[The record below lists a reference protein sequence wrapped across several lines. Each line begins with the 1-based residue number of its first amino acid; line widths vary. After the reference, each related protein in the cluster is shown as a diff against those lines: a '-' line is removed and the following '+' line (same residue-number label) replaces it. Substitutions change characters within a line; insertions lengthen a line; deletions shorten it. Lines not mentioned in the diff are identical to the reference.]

1 MSPTFKQSSLGS
13 LDSLSAGMFAKKEIA
28 ATRRRDKSSRTN
40 DGDHILSTRFRREK
54 VEIFQK
60 INRFV
65 LKMSEKNLPF
75 HRTLLICFCSE
86 SRLDICER
94 NNFCQPQV

>member
-1 MSPTFKQSSLGS
+1 MLTVNFNFWHLLIFYKFTYQLACQLSPTFKQSSLGS

-54 VEIFQK
+54 SRNI
-60 INRFV
+60 
-65 LKMSEKNLPF
+65 SKN
-75 HRTLLICFCSE
+75 
-86 SRLDICER
+86 
-94 NNFCQPQV
+94 